1 MKKRILSLLVCAAL
15 CLCLAPVAA
24 LAEEPVTVTIFATND
39 LHGNVNRSDT
49 AIGLAQVAAIRASTP
64 NALLVDAGDA
74 TQGASF
80 ATISKGAD
88 VIEVMNAAG
97 YDAMAA
103 GNHEFDYGADVLL
116 ANAAA
121 AQFPI
126 LAANVTRDGQPLLE
140 ASTVCAVGDYEV
152 GFIGLTTVS
161 TATSTNPAQ
170 LEGVEF
176 MDELQTAI
184 AQIHALEDQ
193 TDAIVLLCH
202 MGENEAAVD
211 LTSKELLT
219 RMDQMDP
226 AALGAVDAVIDGHSH
241 QTYADAYKDIPI
253 VQAGVNGAALGRVE
267 LVFTGD
273 TVTSAQGSV
282 LGYDEAMAWTFT
294 DDGRAAA
301 GQVDHVM
308 TDIQVRQAAVE
319 QELLCQTTAPLWGGY
334 IYYDYVESRIVET
347 AYGDFVTD
355 AFVDSAKVFAANN
368 GLDLPVVAVEN
379 GGGIGQTMPLGSVTR
394 GDILNAF
401 NHGNL
406 VVALSVTPAQLYA
419 ALETGLTMTG
429 QDETGLLV
437 RERVSGS
444 FLQAGGFSYAYDPA
458 GETGAKVTQV
468 TLDDGTELDRSDD
481 TTQLLLAT
489 NNYVATFDGLKEGT
503 QLGEL
508 GGEDLI
514 VEEYL
519 LAQTENGAVPLSY
532 PITQDRIRIA
542 GDQSPETY
550 TVTLPVLTKAGT
562 EETPLADQ
570 TVHLRVDDGDYT
582 AMTTDD
588 AGNLTLTLD
597 KGPHT
602 LYLRESEDGQPSY
615 VNNYSG
621 SGTVTTKPGYY
632 RLGFLARTGSSH
644 SYASGSRQDK
654 DDQNETVGTDEPVPE
669 TGNTPSATTYTDVA
683 AGSWYEEGVNY
694 VTEKGLFNGVAEN
707 TFAPDSSMT
716 RAMLMTVL
724 ARLDGQDTTGGETW
738 YSKGMAWAT
747 AQGISDGTVPE
758 GNISR
763 EQLVTM
769 LYRYAGSPAADAAM
783 GMAGFVDADS
793 ISGWAETAMRWAVQ
807 NGILNG
813 KGGGRLDPQGP
824 ATRAEVAVI
833 LTRFAAE

>member
-15 CLCLAPVAA
+15 CLCLAPLAA
-24 LAEEPVTVTIFATND
+24 LAAGPVTVTIFTTND
-39 LHGNVNRSDT
+39 VHGVVAAGESN
-49 AIGLAQVAAIRASTP
+49 IGLAQVAAIKASTP

-80 ATISKGAD
+80 ATVNQGGD
-88 VIEVMNAAG
+88 VIRLMNAAG

-103 GNHEFDYGADVLL
+103 GNHEFDYGIDQLR

-126 LAANVTRDGQPLLE
+126 LAANVRQASAPLE
-140 ASTVCAVGDYEV
+140 ASCVKEVGGKRI
-152 GFIGLTTVS
+152 GFIGLTTTS
-161 TATSTNPAQ
+161 TATSTNPSQ
-170 LEGVEF
+170 LAGLTFE
-176 MDELQTAI
+176 DEAAAAKAEI
-184 AQIHALEDQ
+184 AALAEQ

-202 MGENEAAVD
+202 MGDNAAAVERTSAQLLD
-211 LTSKELLT
+211 ALTDDELA
-219 RMDQMDP
+219 QV
-226 AALGAVDAVIDGHSH
+226 AAVVDGHSH
-241 QTYADAYKDIPI
+241 TLETEPYTRGDLSVPVVQTGTQLTALGKVELTFDGDSVTAAGAVLDYAAATDYALTED
-253 VQAGVNGAALGRVE
+253 GAAVKAKVE
-267 LVFTGD
+267 AALADIQAEQET
-273 TVTSAQGSV
+273 V
-282 LGYDEAMAWTFT
+282 LGAT
-294 DDGRAAA
+294 
-301 GQVDHVM
+301 
-308 TDIQVRQAAVE
+308 
-319 QELLCQTTAPLWGGY
+319 LCQTAAPVWGGY

-379 GGGIGQTMPLGSVTR
+379 GGGIGQTMPLGTVTR

-406 VVALSVTPAQLYA
+406 VVALSVTPAQLYT

-458 GETGAKVTQV
+458 GETGGKVTQV
-468 TLDDGTELDRSDD
+468 TLDDGTELARTDD

-532 PITQDRIRIA
+532 PITQGRIRIA
-542 GDQSPETY
+542 GDKSPATY
-550 TVTLPVLTKAGT
+550 TVTLPVLTKAGE
-562 EETPLADQ
+562 EETPLANQ
-570 TVHLRVDDGDYT
+570 TVHLRVDDGAYT
-582 AMTTDD
+582 ARTTDGS
-588 AGNLTLTLD
+588 GNLTLTLD

-602 LYLRESEDGQPSY
+602 LYLQESADGQPSY

-621 SGTVTTKPGYY
+621 SGTVTTKAGYY
-632 RLGFLARTGSSH
+632 RLGFLAEKAAAPSYSSGGRRDEDRRGETTG
-644 SYASGSRQDK
+644 A
-654 DDQNETVGTDEPVPE
+654 DDAPE
-669 TGNTPSATTYTDVA
+669 TGNTPSAATYADVVKD
-683 AGSWYEEGVNY
+683 SWYEAGVTY
-694 VTEKGLFNGVAEN
+694 VTEKGLFQGVGEDR
-707 TFAPDSSMT
+707 FAPNDNMT
-716 RAMLMTVL
+716 RGMLMTVL
-724 ARLDGQDTTGGETW
+724 ARLNGQDTTGGSIW
-738 YSKGMAWAT
+738 YAKGMEWAT
-747 AQGISDGTVPE
+747 AQGVSDGTDPE
-758 GNISR
+758 GKITR
-763 EQLVTM
+763 EQLAVM
-769 LYRYAGSPAADAAM
+769 LYRYAGNPEVDAADLAE
-783 GMAGFVDADS
+783 FVDGEAV
-793 ISGWAETAMRWAVQ
+793 SGWAQAAIQWAVQ
-807 NGILNG
+807 NGILTG
-813 KGGGRLDPQGP
+813 KDGARLDPQGS

-833 LTRFAAE
+833 LQRFAAED